1 MLIMATER
9 SGPFIATLR
18 FTPSPSIKILP
29 HFTLS
34 EQVTK
39 TKPEKAKEGGFN
51 RNFSL
56 SSLCNDTEFI
66 SKFNEVPELI
76 EDFAPEILI
85 LQMGVDGSKRCT
97 ISGMQLTQ
105 NAYDY
110 ASRLLAD
117 LQKEHRFK
125 ILALGGG
132 GFVHPMLGQ
141 NWGVQIQNFI
151 GW

>member
-1 MLIMATER
+1 
-9 SGPFIATLR
+9 
-18 FTPSPSIKILP
+18 
-29 HFTLS
+29 
-34 EQVTK
+34 
-39 TKPEKAKEGGFN
+39 
-51 RNFSL
+51 
-56 SSLCNDTEFI
+56 
-66 SKFNEVPELI
+66 
-76 EDFAPEILI
+76 
-85 LQMGVDGSKRCT
+85 MGVDGSKRCT